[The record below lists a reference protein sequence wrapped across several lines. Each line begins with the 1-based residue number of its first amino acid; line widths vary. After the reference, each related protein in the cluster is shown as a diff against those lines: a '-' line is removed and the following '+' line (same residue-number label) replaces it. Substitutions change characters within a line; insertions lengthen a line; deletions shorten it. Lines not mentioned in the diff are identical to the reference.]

1 MAGWAHLAVILTV
14 VVVAAPVGAFERDC
28 SGTQVHVAAEDRTL
42 SELICDAARTALA
55 RLAEVKLAPS
65 GPADILVVSE
75 AEALHH
81 GRVASFAS
89 TRKLITLLDPGTLA
103 DQASPASGFSRLDAD
118 TFYAGLVLHELAHLT
133 LDEAFGAG
141 PGPIAHEYVAYALQ
155 LDILEPA
162 ERKAFLQGFD
172 IGDAAASIE
181 YLNWGILMLSPD
193 VFAAHAWHHFQSQGA
208 DADAVEAAMT
218 GRVAFPMDDFPW

>member
-1 MAGWAHLAVILTV
+1 MTGCTHLAVILTV
-14 VVVAAPVGAFERDC
+14 VAVAAPVCAFERDC
-28 SGTQVHVAAEDRTL
+28 NGTNVHVAAEDRTL
-42 SELICDAARTALA
+42 SELTCDAARVALE
-55 RLAEVKLAPS
+55 RLAEVKLAPAG
-65 GPADILVVSE
+65 GPVDILVVSE
-75 AEALHH
+75 GEALHH

-89 TRKLITLLDPGTLA
+89 NRKLITILNPATLA
-103 DQASPASGFSRLDAD
+103 DLASPSSAFSRLDAD
-118 TFYAGLVLHELAHLT
+118 AFYAGLVLHELAHVG

-155 LDILEPA
+155 LESLETG
-162 ERKAFLQGFD
+162 ERNAFLRGLTD
-172 IGDAAASIE
+172 GEAASIE

-218 GRVAFPMDDFPW
+218 GQVPFPMDDFPW